1 MDFRKLA
8 ENIGLEEDEFLELV
22 ELFVETS
29 ASDLNKLQ
37 SAIDQENTQQTVE
50 TVHSIKGASANLGF
64 MEISSAAKEIELKAR
79 QNSLDGAAERVSI
92 IKEKLDLIAKNAGTH

>member
-8 ENIGLEEDEFLELV
+8 ENIGLEENEFLELV

-29 ASDLNKLQ
+29 ASDLGKLQ
-37 SAIDQENTQQTVE
+37 SAIDEGDTQQTVE
-50 TVHSIKGASANLGF
+50 AAHSIKGASANLGF
-64 MEISSAAKEIELKAR
+64 IEMSSAAKEIELKAR
-79 QNSLDGAAERVSI
+79 QNSLGGAAERVRI